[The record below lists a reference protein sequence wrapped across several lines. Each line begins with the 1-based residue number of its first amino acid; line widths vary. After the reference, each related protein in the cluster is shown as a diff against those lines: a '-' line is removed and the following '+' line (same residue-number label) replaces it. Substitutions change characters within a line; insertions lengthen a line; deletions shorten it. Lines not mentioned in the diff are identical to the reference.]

1 VEQHFAA
8 GPQVPR
14 WTVSGA
20 NGIGVSINDEKL
32 IRFQQ
37 TFAEAGWGAQET
49 IVPQASAHIA
59 VRGSDVAFLPHHVT
73 DMHNFLAE
81 LLFSL
86 SGFGFGF
93 SLVSNQWCTHGTEF
107 PRRLFVW
114 QLTELTT

>member
-1 VEQHFAA
+1 
-8 GPQVPR
+8 
-14 WTVSGA
+14 
-20 NGIGVSINDEKL
+20 
-32 IRFQQ
+32 
-37 TFAEAGWGAQET
+37 
-49 IVPQASAHIA
+49 
-59 VRGSDVAFLPHHVT
+59 VT

-93 SLVSNQWCTHGTEF
+93 SLVSNQWRTHGTEF